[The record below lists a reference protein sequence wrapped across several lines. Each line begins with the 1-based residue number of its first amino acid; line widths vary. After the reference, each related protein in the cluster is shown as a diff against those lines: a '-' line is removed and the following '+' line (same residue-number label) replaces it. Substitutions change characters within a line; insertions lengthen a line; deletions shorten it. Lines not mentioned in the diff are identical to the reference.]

1 MPEQPSG
8 DIPFD
13 DSEGDISIGKPIM
26 GQNEASSYPEQAQAC
41 LANDFLRR

>member
-13 DSEGDISIGKPIM
+13 DSEGNISIGKPIM
-26 GQNEASSYPEQAQAC
+26 GQNEASPFPELAQEC
-41 LANDFLRR
+41 LANDFLRK